1 MRAARAECAA
11 EPLPPSLDTPGL
23 LGAGA
28 GGRMHARLD
37 VLHEWRRPA
46 QATRV
51 TLRAPSLLR
60 VLAPPPLDGAA
71 APAVR
76 VMLQPAAMV
85 DDVAAP
91 AGGFAALPP
100 PAAAAASTA
109 ATAAAAAA
117 ANGTWALA
125 APPGAAA
132 VLPTGE
138 YVLSLSSEPDGAA
151 GEYVPAAR
159 RRCASFALLIDII
172 PTSWVD
178 DYPQA

>member
-1 MRAARAECAA
+1 MRKSSKNSRKLTKNVRKSIVRKPAEK
-11 EPLPPSLDTPGL
+11 EPE
-23 LGAGA
+23 
-28 GGRMHARLD
+28 
-37 VLHEWRRPA
+37 VF
-46 QATRV
+46 
-51 TLRAPSLLR
+51 
-60 VLAPPPLDGAA
+60 APPGRSCGTAA
-71 APAVR
+71 AT
-76 VMLQPAAMV
+76 
-85 DDVAAP
+85 
-91 AGGFAALPP
+91 
-100 PAAAAASTA
+100 AAAA
-109 ATAAAAAA
+109 AAAAAA

>member
-1 MRAARAECAA
+1 
-11 EPLPPSLDTPGL
+11 
-23 LGAGA
+23 
-28 GGRMHARLD
+28 
-37 VLHEWRRPA
+37 
-46 QATRV
+46 
-51 TLRAPSLLR
+51 
-60 VLAPPPLDGAA
+60 
-71 APAVR
+71 
-76 VMLQPAAMV
+76 MLQPAAV
-85 DDVAAP
+85 ADDVAAP
-91 AGGFAALPP
+91 AGGFAASPP

-109 ATAAAAAA
+109 ATAAAAAAAAAA

>member
-1 MRAARAECAA
+1 MVAEREAAVA
-11 EPLPPSLDTPGL
+11 
-23 LGAGA
+23 
-28 GGRMHARLD
+28 
-37 VLHEWRRPA
+37 
-46 QATRV
+46 
-51 TLRAPSLLR
+51 
-60 VLAPPPLDGAA
+60 
-71 APAVR
+71 
-76 VMLQPAAMV
+76 

-91 AGGFAALPP
+91 AGGFAASPP
-100 PAAAAASTA
+100 PAAAASTA
-109 ATAAAAAA
+109 AKAAATAA